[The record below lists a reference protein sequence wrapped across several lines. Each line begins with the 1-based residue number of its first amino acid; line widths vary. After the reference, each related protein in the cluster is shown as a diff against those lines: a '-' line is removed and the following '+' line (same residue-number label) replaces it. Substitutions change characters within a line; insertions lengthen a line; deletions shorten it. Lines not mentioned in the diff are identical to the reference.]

1 MELNINFKREL
12 EPLINSSESLA
23 DWFEKNQEMM
33 AYFEMTHPGCLHFEN
48 TNANYDVKMLGRMAS
63 GCLTWLETKLPYS
76 NEEKVK
82 NASMAIALIYDMA
95 KEHLSDVARDKY
107 FIDVEGSK
115 KLDAGPIQGG
125 MHR

>member
-12 EPLINSSESLA
+12 EPLINSSEALA

-48 TNANYDVKMLGRMAS
+48 TNANYDVKVLGRMAS
-63 GCLTWLETKLPYS
+63 GSLTWLESKLPYS
-76 NEEKVK
+76 DEDKVK
-82 NASMAIALIYDMA
+82 NASMTIASIYDME
-95 KEHLSDVARDKY
+95 KDHLSDVARDKY
-107 FIDVEGSK
+107 FINVEGLEK
-115 KLDAGPIQGG
+115 KETAG

>member
-12 EPLINSSESLA
+12 EPLINSSEALA

-48 TNANYDVKMLGRMAS
+48 TNANYDVKVLGRMAS
-63 GCLTWLETKLPYS
+63 GSLTWLESKLPYS
-76 NEEKVK
+76 DEDKVK
-82 NASMAIALIYDMA
+82 NASMTIASIYDME
-95 KEHLSDVARDKY
+95 KDHLSDVARDKY
-107 FIDVEGSK
+107 FINVDGLEK
-115 KLDAGPIQGG
+115 KETAG